1 MILTIHT
8 WFIELVRT
16 VSVALRRGTNVRWRT
31 WRTLVAYALEVPTS
45 NPRAGRR
52 FEPIQE
58 RELHADALKA
68 VRGIPN
74 AGRGV
79 VVVPEFSGPLGIP
92 DFTAF
97 VGDVSRIRVRQRL
110 DVAPISNEM
119 ESGIISAAHSRRA
132 SSTQAIAHSL
142 GWPAD
147 MVSSYIKAL
156 KKKRALIELAPDR
169 FVRPKPLQPGGRLY
183 AVETKVSDW
192 KSALRQVRTYRVWAD
207 SYVLVMG
214 RLSERPQAALMAEV
228 QQDQGGLMVSG
239 QWVVRPKLGVVAD
252 RRRLQAWELFVDA
265 TRGGLG
271 DPAL

>member
-1 MILTIHT
+1 MAH
-8 WFIELVRT
+8 
-16 VSVALRRGTNVRWRT
+16 
-31 WRTLVAYALEVPTS
+31 ALEVPTS

-58 RELHADALKA
+58 RELHADALRA

-74 AGRGV
+74 AGRGL
-79 VVVPEFSGPLGIP
+79 VVVPEFAGPLGIP
-92 DFTAF
+92 DFTTF
-97 VGDVSRIRVRQRL
+97 IGDVSKICARQRL

-119 ESGIISAAHSRRA
+119 ESGIVSAAHSQRA
-132 SSTQAIAHSL
+132 SSTQAIASSL

-147 MVSSYIKAL
+147 TVAPYIKSL
-156 KKKRALIELAPDR
+156 TKKQALIELAPDR

-183 AVETKVSDW
+183 AVEAKVSDW

-214 RLSERPQAALMAEV
+214 RLSERTQDTLTSEV
-228 QQDQGGLMVSG
+228 QRDQGGLMVAG
-239 QWVVRPKLGVVAD
+239 QWVVRPKLGAVVD
-252 RRRLQAWELFVDA
+252 RRRLQAWELFADA

-271 DPAL
+271 DPTL